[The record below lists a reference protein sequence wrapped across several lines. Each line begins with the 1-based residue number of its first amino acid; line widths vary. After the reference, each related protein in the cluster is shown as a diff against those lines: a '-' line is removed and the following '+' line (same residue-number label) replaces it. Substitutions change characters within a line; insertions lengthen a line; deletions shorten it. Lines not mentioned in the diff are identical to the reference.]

1 MMQGIGKGAT
11 FVIKLFLVIISIVR
25 LIPFTFQFQALGDD
39 IRRDRDILVRIL
51 FLEIIDMITFGLV
64 FLTP

>member
-1 MMQGIGKGAT
+1 MQGIGKGAT

-51 FLEIIDMITFGLV
+51 FLEIIDMITLGLI
-64 FLTP
+64 FLAP

>member
-1 MMQGIGKGAT
+1 MMQGIGKGAA
-11 FVIKLFLVIISIVR
+11 FVIKFFLVIIPIVR
-25 LIPFTFQFQALGDD
+25 LIPFAFQLQALGDD

>member
-11 FVIKLFLVIISIVR
+11 FVIKLFLVIISIIC
-25 LIPFTFQFQALGDD
+25 LIPFTFQFQALRYD
-39 IRRDRDILVRIL
+39 IRRDRDILVRIT
-51 FLEIIDMITFGLV
+51 FLEIIDMITLGLI

>member
-1 MMQGIGKGAT
+1 MQGIGKGAA

>member
-1 MMQGIGKGAT
+1 MQGIGKGAT